1 MTRSYPAD
9 KQRAFALEIA
19 QQFGYDLRRGRL
31 DASAHPFEISFTR
44 QDVRITTRYQENY
57 LPGAL
62 FGLFHETGH
71 ALYEQGVDP
80 TLTRSALTTDFLG
93 LYAVGGAS
101 YGTHES
107 QSRLWENQIGRS
119 LAFWQLHFGTLQRTF
134 PEQLADVDVAQ
145 FHRAVNRVRP
155 SLIRVEADE
164 VTYNLHIMLRVEIEM
179 ALLDGTLA
187 VADLPA
193 AWNAKMQEYLG
204 LTPPTDTQGVLQDIH
219 WSTGLVGSFP
229 TYTIGNIMSAQF
241 MAAVRRGVAGLDAA
255 LAGGDYQP
263 LLAWLTENIYRHGR
277 AFSPSEL
284 LVRATGEDLQTG
296 PYLDY
301 LESKFGENLPGGR
314 LIVSTKAVGAHVGVR
329 TPRVAGGYASRWS
342 GRAIHRTKPRTQL
355 HFLHNFIERP
365 CNCICQ
371 NATKIEHYP
380 SQLIPG

>member
-1 MTRSYPAD
+1 M
-9 KQRAFALEIA
+9 
-19 QQFGYDLRRGRL
+19 
-31 DASAHPFEISFTR
+31 
-44 QDVRITTRYQENY
+44 RITTRYQENY

-62 FGLFHETGH
+62 FGIFHETGH

-80 TLTRSALTTDFLG
+80 ALTRSALTTDFLG

-134 PEQLADVDVAQ
+134 PEQLADVDVEQ
-145 FHRAVNRVRP
+145 FHRAVNRVQP

-193 AWNAKMQEYLG
+193 AWNAKVQEYLG

-229 TYTIGNIMSAQF
+229 TYTIGNVMSAQF
-241 MAAVRRGVAGLDAA
+241 MAAARRDVA
-255 LAGGDYQP
+255 
-263 LLAWLTENIYRHGR
+263 RSGR
-277 AFSPSEL
+277 RPWP
-284 LVRATGEDLQTG
+284 RAT
-296 PYLDY
+296 
-301 LESKFGENLPGGR
+301 
-314 LIVSTKAVGAHVGVR
+314 I
-329 TPRVAGGYASRWS
+329 SRCWR
-342 GRAIHRTKPRTQL
+342 G
-355 HFLHNFIERP
+355 
-365 CNCICQ
+365 
-371 NATKIEHYP
+371 
-380 SQLIPG
+380 